1 MKRFGYLTIIL
12 FILVMSSSQALGV
25 VTTEGRINKL
35 ILSIHEDL
43 SQHESKE
50 KSISK
55 KIESLQNR
63 LKELAKRY
71 KKARSYREK
80 NIIRSEILSSAERL
94 IEKKAELL
102 NLTQETA
109 SSVLSKLMEL
119 RSIAKSQEL
128 KLDRVMDKRKFRKV
142 NILYRNLA
150 RLAKE
155 SEDMALKGEI
165 ALLLRE
171 NEKFY
176 RYDNKESKLYQK
188 IAGGIT
194 HLIDLYSRIYT
205 QALLASKRLQDKN
218 FQLKIAKDLMK
229 YTITLKALNDKL
241 EDLTLKSISVPEVE
255 DEIIDEMIFD
265 VEDQIKEMK
274 KGIPINQI
282 NQDEILERYSQEGPK
297 F

>member
-1 MKRFGYLTIIL
+1 
-12 FILVMSSSQALGV
+12 MSSSQALGV